1 MPSVLLGAGG
11 RKGVF
16 QPTTMFIPTNNSCYT
31 GSGSRCLS
39 TRDSVYACPP
49 GTVYICL
56 STGDSV
62 HMPVHR
68 GQCTYA
74 CPQGTVYICLSTGDS
89 VHMPVH
95 RGQCTYACPQG
106 TVYICLCSEFN
117 TLLDEECMEQL
128 RRSRNV
134 VAVKSPAYFRAYQP
148 VLDALKEL
156 DLDHIHFL

>member
-11 RKGVF
+11 GGGGRKGVF
-16 QPTTMFIPTNNSCYT
+16 QQTTMFIPTNNSCYT
-31 GSGSRCLS
+31 GSGSR
-39 TRDSVYACPP
+39 
-49 GTVYICL
+49 
-56 STGDSV
+56 
-62 HMPVHR
+62 
-68 GQCTYA
+68 
-74 CPQGTVYICLSTGDS
+74 CLSTGDS

-117 TLLDEECMEQL
+117 TLPDEECMEQL